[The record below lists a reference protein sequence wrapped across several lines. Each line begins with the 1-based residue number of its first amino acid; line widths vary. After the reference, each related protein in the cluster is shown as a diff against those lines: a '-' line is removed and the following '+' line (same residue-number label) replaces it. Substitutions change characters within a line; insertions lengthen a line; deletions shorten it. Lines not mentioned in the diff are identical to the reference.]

1 MESLSSLIGAINSVV
16 WGAPMLVLIVGV
28 GFFMMTRLALMPIRK
43 LGYGF
48 ALLWKG
54 RVPEGVGDI
63 SAFNALMTSLSA
75 TIGTGN
81 IAGVATAIAIGGP
94 GALFWMWITA
104 LVGMATKYAEA
115 VLAVKFREKDA
126 SGKHIGGPM
135 FYIKNGLGKKWAW
148 LGFAFALFGAFAAF
162 GIGNMTQSNSIAAA
176 LQDNFSISPYLTA
189 AILIV
194 LVGAVLLGGITR
206 IATWAGVLVPFMAVS
221 YIVIGLF
228 VLVVNI
234 AEIPSAIVAV
244 FSGAFTGTA
253 ATGGFAGAAVWA
265 AIRFGIARGVF
276 SNEAGLGS
284 APIAHA
290 AASTTDPVRQGTIA
304 MLGTFIDT
312 LIVCSITGLAIVSSG
327 MWMEVDADGRGLTSV
342 VLTASAF
349 DKALPGGAYLVTI
362 ALAIFAFTTILGWSY
377 YGEKCWQ
384 YLFGN
389 NVKSILPYRIAWIFA
404 VFIGPWALTWEGGA
418 RSGIDFIWLLA
429 DTLNAMMAL
438 PNLLALALL
447 SPVVVKLTREYYSN
461 NGKSAAAE

>member
-1 MESLSSLIGAINSVV
+1 MGALGDLVGRINGVV

-28 GFFMMTRLALMPIRK
+28 GAFLTVRLGFLPIRK
-43 LGYGF
+43 IGYGF
-48 ALLWKG
+48 SLLWGG
-54 RVPEGVGDI
+54 RVRDGAGDI

-94 GALFWMWITA
+94 GALFWMWVTA
-104 LVGMATKYAEA
+104 LVGIATKYAEA
-115 VLAVKFREKDA
+115 VLAVRFRETDA

-135 FYIKNGLGKKWAW
+135 FYIENGLGANWRW
-148 LGFAFALFGAFAAF
+148 LAVAFALFGGFAAF

-176 LQDNFSISPYLTA
+176 LQDNFAVPPLWTA
-189 AILIV
+189 GILIV

-221 YIVIGLF
+221 YVVLGLA
-228 VLVVNI
+228 VLLVNA
-234 AEIPSAIVAV
+234 AELPAAVGRV

-253 ATGGFAGAAVWA
+253 ATGGFTGAAVWA
-265 AIRFGIARGVF
+265 AIRFGVARGVF

-327 MWMEVDADGRGLTSV
+327 MWMETDADGNGLTSV
-342 VLTASAF
+342 TLTASAF
-349 DKALPGGAYLVTI
+349 DAALPGGTYVVTVS
-362 ALAIFAFTTILGWSY
+362 LAIFAFTTILGWSY

-384 YLFGN
+384 YLFGAGAI
-389 NVKSILPYRIAWIFA
+389 VYYRGAWIAA
-404 VFIGPWALTWEGGA
+404 VFVGPWALTWEGGA
-418 RSGIDFIWLLA
+418 RQGIDFIWLLA
-429 DTLNAMMAL
+429 DTLNALMAV
-438 PNLLALALL
+438 PNLVALTLL
-447 SPVVVKLTREYYSN
+447 SPVVLELTRRYYHR
-461 NGKSAAAE
+461 GA